1 MEAKLLGR
9 FHPYPAVLFL
19 RAIVLYIA
27 IVLAATAARS
37 QLVPCNHASDAQRI
51 ASALAEIERGVD
63 PCGES
68 AQVIEVLQKLKSCSK
83 TTYQVCTS
91 LQIGRNVFDRPFGQ
105 HGEALPRTITWN
117 PVLRSE
123 LERGCDGDPAKPVLR
138 DPTASLLH
146 ELVHAAH
153 DCQGINPGEHEI
165 EAVRIENI
173 YRRAAG
179 LCQRTTYGDDPLPSQ
194 LAKDC
199 MPGHCPCSPPGDS
212 GEMVRNPSTPVGR
225 QGGNT
230 STGEARL
237 GDSGTVARNAN
248 TE

>member
-1 MEAKLLGR
+1 VDLKLGPL
-9 FHPYPAVLFL
+9 HPYPAVLF
-19 RAIVLYIA
+19 RRTIVLCFTV
-27 IVLAATAARS
+27 VLGATRAGS
-37 QLVPCNHASDAQRI
+37 QLVPCNRASDGRRI

-68 AQVIEVLQKLKSCSK
+68 AQVIELLQKLKSCSK
-83 TTYQVCTS
+83 MTYQICTS
-91 LQIGRNVFDRPFGQ
+91 SQISRNVFDRPFGK
-105 HGEALPRTITWN
+105 HGEVLPRTITWN

-123 LERGCDGDPAKPVLR
+123 LGRGCDGDPAKPVLR

-153 DCQGINPGEHEI
+153 DCQGINPGEHES

-194 LAKDC
+194 LVKNCA
-199 MPGHCPCSPPGDS
+199 PSYCPCSPSGDS
-212 GEMVRNPSTPVGR
+212 GEMVRSRSTPVGS
-225 QGGNT
+225 QGGNA
-230 STGEARL
+230 STGDERL
-237 GDSGTVARNAN
+237 GDSGAVAKDPS